1 VALVDNGCG
10 AAAKWISS
18 VQMLRWSIAL
28 FTVFGI
34 RLEMHATFVLLLGAA
49 AWLGWADGGG
59 LAASF
64 WAVGL
69 VLLMF
74 VVVVLHELG
83 HALAASRY
91 GIHASRILLL
101 PIGGMAEF
109 DSIPRQPRR
118 EIVIALAGPAVN
130 YLLVILIA
138 LFFGWPKSIAEI
150 GTLHTPA
157 GIPAVLLWVNL
168 VMGLFNLLPAFPMD
182 GGRVLRA
189 LLALR
194 FDYLAATRWAARAG
208 QTIALLL
215 AAGAA
220 CVSVFGDDNLWLL
233 AVLFLFIAYGAET
246 EYRFVRNREFYAGL
260 IVANV
265 TRGDFLAFPPETS
278 VATAFETL
286 RRSVPQDLLLIGASG
301 PVGIVPRARIA
312 AALRNGRDLE
322 PLSQHAEHE
331 FTVLQAEWPL
341 GPVVADFTRGK
352 QRLFPV
358 YSFDR
363 LIGVLDTG
371 RIDEAVRLIRLTRQR
386 W

>member
-1 VALVDNGCG
+1 MDVF
-10 AAAKWISS
+10 

-28 FTVFGI
+28 FRVFGI
-34 RLEMHATFVLLLGAA
+34 RLEVHATFVLLLAYAG
-49 AWLGWADGGG
+49 WLGASNGGATG
-59 LAASF
+59 VATS
-64 WAVGL
+64 VST
-69 VLLMF
+69 VILMF
-74 VVVVLHELG
+74 GVVVLHELG

-118 EIVIALAGPAVN
+118 EILIALAGPTVN
-130 YLLVILIA
+130 FLLAGLIA
-138 LFFGWPKSIAEI
+138 LAFGWSNSPSAASTPTSWAEV
-150 GTLHTPA
+150 PDS
-157 GIPAVLLWVNL
+157 LLAVNL
-168 VMGLFNLLPAFPMD
+168 IMGTFNLLPAFPMD

-189 LLALR
+189 LIGLR
-194 FDYLAATRWAARAG
+194 LDYLAATRWAARIG
-208 QTIALLL
+208 QAISLTIAVVVVSYEL
-215 AAGAA
+215 AAG
-220 CVSVFGDDNLWLL
+220 DNSLWLL
-233 AVLFLFIAYGAET
+233 AALFLFIAYGAET

-265 TRGDFLAFPPETS
+265 TRGDYLAFPPETS
-278 VATAFETL
+278 IGAAFETL
-286 RRSVPQDLLLIGASG
+286 RRTISQDLLLIGATG
-301 PVGIVPRARIA
+301 PVGIVPRTRLA
-312 AALRNGRDLE
+312 AALRNGRDFE

-341 GPVVADFTRGK
+341 GPVVADLARGK
-352 QRLFPV
+352 QHLFPV

-371 RIDEAVRLIRLTRQR
+371 RIDETVRLIRHTRRR